1 MRLPE
6 RFFVGYF
13 AYVTLLSACFRSR
26 PHLHFQPLGYLLVA
40 VSVFALLTKLQRG
53 PLDLPIRNLRDWLPL
68 LFTLIAFREME
79 LFVPAHYDL
88 AFETS
93 WVKLDR
99 LVLGT
104 WGLRAA
110 IESLGKTLPFY
121 LEFCY
126 LLVYSLAAYAVA
138 CIAIRADR
146 RAVDYFWAI
155 YLTGTLTAYALF
167 PYFPSLPP
175 RLAFPLVAPPT
186 ITTWVRTFNLWIL
199 RGATIHS
206 GVFPSAHV
214 SSAFSSA
221 WAFYL
226 IFSRRRWL
234 GHSML
239 IYAISVSIATVYGR
253 YHYVADVLAG
263 FAVSLIAWGVGFAVK
278 RKGSGCAPPN
288 RTAAPGNGRRA

>member
-6 RFFVGYF
+6 WLFIAYF
-13 AYVTLLSACFRSR
+13 AYVALISAFFSR
-26 PHLHFQPLGYLLVA
+26 PNLHGQPLAYLAVALAVFTLV
-40 VSVFALLTKLQRG
+40 SKLQRG

-79 LFVPAHYDL
+79 LFVPAHYGL

-93 WVKLDR
+93 WIELDR
-99 LVLGT
+99 LVLGA

-110 IESLGKTLPFY
+110 IESPGRILPFY

-126 LLVYSLAAYAVA
+126 LLVYGLAAYSVA
-138 CIAIRADR
+138 CIVVRANRRTVDR
-146 RAVDYFWAI
+146 FWAI

-175 RLAFPLVAPPT
+175 RYAFALVEPPA

-226 IFSRRRWL
+226 IFPRRRWL

-239 IYAISVSIATVYGR
+239 VYAISVSLATVYGR
-253 YHYVADVLAG
+253 YHYAADVLAG
-263 FAVSLIAWGVGFAVK
+263 FAVSLIALGVGFQMRHVQK
-278 RKGSGCAPPN
+278 HQSSE
-288 RTAAPGNGRRA
+288 TS

>member
-6 RFFVGYF
+6 RWFAGYF
-13 AYVTLLSACFRSR
+13 AYVALISAFFSRPNLHGQPLAYLVIALVVFTLLS
-26 PHLHFQPLGYLLVA
+26 
-40 VSVFALLTKLQRG
+40 KLQLG

-79 LFVPAHYDL
+79 LFVPARYDL
-88 AFETS
+88 AFETG
-93 WVKLDR
+93 WIKLDR

-110 IESLGKTLPFY
+110 IESLGKILPFY

-126 LLVYSLAAYAVA
+126 LLVYGLAAYSVA
-138 CIAIRADR
+138 CIVVRADR
-146 RAVDYFWAI
+146 RTVDRFWAI

-175 RLAFPLVAPPT
+175 RYVFPLVEPPT
-186 ITTWVRTFNLWIL
+186 VTTWVRTFNLWIL

-226 IFSRRRWL
+226 IFPRRRWL

-239 IYAISVSIATVYGR
+239 VYAISVSIATVYGR
-253 YHYVADVLAG
+253 YHYASDVLAG
-263 FAVSLIAWGVGFAVK
+263 FAVSLIALGVGFLMKHRQAYVQK
-278 RKGSGCAPPN
+278 HQSS
-288 RTAAPGNGRRA
+288 

>member
-6 RFFVGYF
+6 RWFVGYF
-13 AYVTLLSACFRSR
+13 AYVTLLSAFLPSR
-26 PHLHFQPLGYLLVA
+26 PQLHFQPLGYLLA
-40 VSVFALLTKLQRG
+40 ALAVFALLNKLQRG
-53 PLDLPIRNLRDWLPL
+53 PLGLPVRNLRDWLPL

-93 WVKLDR
+93 WIKLDR

-110 IESLGKTLPFY
+110 IESLGKILPFY

-126 LLVYSLAAYAVA
+126 LLVYGLAAYSVA
-138 CIAIRADR
+138 CIVVRADR
-146 RAVDYFWAI
+146 RTVDYFWAI

-175 RLAFPLVAPPT
+175 RYAFPSVEPPT
-186 ITTWVRTFNLWIL
+186 VTTWVRTFNLWIL

-226 IFSRRRWL
+226 IFPKRRWL
-234 GHSML
+234 GHAML

-253 YHYVADVLAG
+253 YHYAADVLAG
-263 FAVSLIAWGVGFAVK
+263 FAVSLLALGVGFQMKHHQAYVQK
-278 RKGSGCAPPN
+278 HQSSE
-288 RTAAPGNGRRA
+288 TS